1 MSPFCLVFQVN
12 SNGTDAAN
20 ASCSD
25 GGVLEATTMDDCKKK
40 CLSNSACKAAFKSN
54 VVTSKVPTSV
64 CIYIYIYLSRFIN
77 FKMGSLTAP
86 AAPIDLHIRSVYVH
100 INMRSMI
107 AF

>member
-12 SNGTDAAN
+12 SNGTDVAN
-20 ASCSD
+20 ARCSD

-64 CIYIYIYLSRFIN
+64 YIYIYLSRFIN
-77 FKMGSLTAP
+77 FKMGSLKAP

-100 INMRSMI
+100 ISMRSMI